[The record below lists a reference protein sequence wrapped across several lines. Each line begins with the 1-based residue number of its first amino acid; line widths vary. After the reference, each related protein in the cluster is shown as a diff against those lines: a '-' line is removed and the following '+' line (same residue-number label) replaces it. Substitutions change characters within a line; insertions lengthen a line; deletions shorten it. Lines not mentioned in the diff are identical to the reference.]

1 MGPTI
6 HLEPVALSSASLDP
20 RFVFILDTGMKI
32 FVWNGKKAAN
42 ILVSKARLLCEKINK
57 NERKN
62 KAEIFNEIVKQE
74 SKDFWMELGEENG
87 ERPEEPPTVSNTYNF
102 FFLDTCL
109 GIFLFLGVR

>member
-6 HLEPVALSSASLDP
+6 HLEPVAVSSTSLDP

-32 FVWNGKKAAN
+32 FMWNGKKAAN

-62 KAEIFNEIVKQE
+62 KAEIITEVVKQE
-74 SKDFWMELGEENG
+74 SREFWTELGEPNG
-87 ERPEEPPTVSNTYNF
+87 EAPEAPPTVS
-102 FFLDTCL
+102 
-109 GIFLFLGVR
+109 